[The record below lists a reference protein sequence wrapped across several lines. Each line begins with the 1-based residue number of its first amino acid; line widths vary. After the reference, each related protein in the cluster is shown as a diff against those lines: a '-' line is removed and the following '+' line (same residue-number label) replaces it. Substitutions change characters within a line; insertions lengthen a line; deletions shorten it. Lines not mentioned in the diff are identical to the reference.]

1 MQIIKCEFEF
11 SAKFTKIG
19 TSLIC
24 ILTNL
29 GQNEWMTHPVMLLSL
44 SPVIMGMSTTNHRG
58 THINKHVQRFSIFMW
73 PLKIF
78 FPSSK
83 LMRSNLDMWTISTVQ
98 TFLQNRPFFYITCL
112 RNITTTQH
120 DHWPMSNTRRKQYFH
135 NSKKCRNHLVNQ
147 TSIKKSFRFLLL
159 SYL

>member
-1 MQIIKCEFEF
+1 MNLN
-11 SAKFTKIG
+11 SMLDSLKID

-29 GQNEWMTHPVMLLSL
+29 GQNEWMTHPVMLLSF
-44 SPVIMGMSTTNHRG
+44 SPVIMGMCTTNHRG

-98 TFLQNRPFFYITCL
+98 TFLQNSPFFYIPCL
-112 RNITTTQH
+112 RNITTTKMTIDLCQI
-120 DHWPMSNTRRKQYFH
+120 PEAIL
-135 NSKKCRNHLVNQ
+135 SKVWKRLESSG
-147 TSIKKSFRFLLL
+147 TSDIH
-159 SYL
+159 

>member
-1 MQIIKCEFEF
+1 MNLN
-11 SAKFTKIG
+11 SVLNSRKID

-29 GQNEWMTHPVMLLSL
+29 GQNEWMTHPVMLLSTL
-44 SPVIMGMSTTNHRG
+44 SPVIMGMCTTNHRG

-98 TFLQNRPFFYITCL
+98 TFLQNSPFFYIPCL
-112 RNITTTQH
+112 RNITTTQN
-120 DHWPMSNTRRKQYFH
+120 DHWPMSNTRSNTFT
-135 NSKKCRNHLVNQ
+135 SLKKVRIIWYIRHP
-147 TSIKKSFRFLLL
+147 
-159 SYL
+159 